1 MAKKDGF
8 QSMASLFDTG
18 KKISPK
24 KPPAHEWQELAL
36 SIIDK
41 LNIPNFKRSSVF
53 KICKNQPKVFVE
65 RCLSDTLELCETGEK
80 WKYFF
85 KVVSDGTKKI

>member
-1 MAKKDGF
+1 MANKQGF
-8 QSMASLFDTG
+8 QSMASLFDND

-36 SIIDK
+36 AIIEK

-53 KICKNQPKVFVE
+53 KICKNHPKTFVE
-65 RCLSDTLELCETGEK
+65 RCLSDTMELCEEGEK

-85 KVVSDGTKKI
+85 KVVASGKK